1 MTRSLTSDPMSLDPT
16 IIEASPE
23 EVPAALRSVRNE
35 SPSARSNPPAPTPR
49 AHWQAGQ
56 REAWRGGLPAP
67 AWDEAAATLGFSDAA
82 KRFVL
87 EGEGD
92 AAVAAAGIERPRG
105 PRIEVWRSKPWL
117 DLLLGYGPAASARLF
132 GIGGGSWRATPEA
145 LRGFVAAHELDV
157 AQIAGSFPPSLVDD
171 LLSALSP
178 VADVRIADLAARRLL
193 EVGADVKRGE
203 AALGWILANV
213 DHAAWALVASAL
225 NEERGGGKAKAG
237 RLGLHELAKRG
248 HRAAVEGAARAY
260 GVDPDALLV
269 VRETKELPRFW
280 QPDRIAGPVLVNGK
294 RLPTDSLE
302 AFVRLHAS
310 RDVRAAEQLTCLVSA
325 FTRESLE
332 RFAMEI
338 FGAAIWEPKSR
349 TTELWPEVLGRYGGD
364 TAVEA
369 LAGKLVNEWAEN
381 ETLLKTSCTVLQ
393 RIGTPRAIL
402 ELAQLADKR
411 RAHEGINPAQDAAEA
426 ALTSMARDRGTTPRA
441 LVGKALAAVGRG
453 VTQTRTLSFGPRA
466 FRVELDSGLALVL
479 VDDKGAHIDQL
490 PKPRKSDHETD
501 VLLAKQQLQQFRAEV
516 RFVGPV
522 ALALLEDDL
531 VQGRQWRIE
540 TLEAWLGV
548 DALFRHLARNLVW
561 GLWSAAGELVSPA
574 LIQESK
580 LRPTDDHGVGADR
593 VGLLHP
599 VEMTDSTLSR
609 LREITARAGLQPP
622 FAQLAR
628 EVFRP
633 SPEEL
638 QAGVVTRIAGARLR
652 LRRPLLRGWRQGPVD
667 EESAHMYSIERRF
680 DDGVTAE
687 LVHSGIDWGDAPPS
701 SVTLEV
707 LRFRGPAGLLA
718 LSEVPARCLSEAVR
732 DASELASGGG
742 R

>member
-1 MTRSLTSDPMSLDPT
+1 MSVDAT
-16 IIEASPE
+16 IVEASSE
-23 EVPAALRSVRNE
+23 EVPAALRSVMNE
-35 SPSARSNPPAPTPR
+35 SALEGATSSPPAPAPC
-49 AHWQAGQ
+49 AHWLAGQ
-56 REAWRGGLPAP
+56 REAWRAELPAP
-67 AWDEAAATLGFSDAA
+67 AWDEAAATLGLSDAA
-82 KRFVL
+82 KRYVL
-87 EGEGD
+87 EGVGD
-92 AAVAAAGIERPRG
+92 AAIAAAGIERPRG
-105 PRIEVWRSKPWL
+105 PRIGVWRSKPWL
-117 DLLLGYGPAASARLF
+117 DLVLGYGPAAISRLF
-132 GIGGGSWRATPEA
+132 GIGGGSWRVTPEA
-145 LRGFVAAHELDV
+145 LRGFVAAHELEV
-157 AQIAGSFPPSLVDD
+157 ARIARAFPPSLVDD

-178 VADVRIADLAARRLL
+178 IADVRIADLAARRLL
-193 EVGADVKRGE
+193 EVGADVKLGK
-203 AALGWILANV
+203 AALGWILANA
-213 DHAAWALVASAL
+213 DHAAWALTASAL
-225 NEERGGGKAKAG
+225 SEEGSGKAKAA
-237 RLGLHELAKRG
+237 RLGLHELATRG
-248 HRAAVEGAARAY
+248 HRAAVEEAARAF

-269 VRETKELPRFW
+269 VRETRELPRFW
-280 QPDRIAGPVLVNGK
+280 HPDRIAGPVLVNGK

-310 RDVRAAEQLTCLVSA
+310 RDVRAAEQLTDLIPA

-338 FGAAIWEPKSR
+338 FGAAIWRPKSR

-364 TAVEA
+364 AAVEA
-369 LAGKLVNEWAEN
+369 LAGKLVSEWAAD

-411 RAHEGINPAQDAAEA
+411 RTHEGMNPAQDAAEA
-426 ALTSMARDRGTTPRA
+426 ALTNMARDRATTPRA
-441 LVGKALAAVGRG
+441 LVGKAVAAVGRG
-453 VTQTRTLSFGPRA
+453 VTHARTLSFGPRA
-466 FRVELDSGLALVL
+466 FRVELDSHLSLVL
-479 VDDKGAHIDQL
+479 VDDDGAHIEQL
-490 PKPRKSDHETD
+490 PRPRNSDHEAA
-501 VLLAKQQLQQFRAEV
+501 VVQAKQQLQQLRAEV

-540 TLEAWLGV
+540 TLEAWLRV
-548 DALFRHLARNLVW
+548 DEVFRHLARHLVW
-561 GLWSAAGELVSPA
+561 GLWNGAGELVSPA
-574 LIQESK
+574 LIEQDK
-580 LRPTDDHGVGADR
+580 LRPTDDRMSGADR

-599 VEMTDSTLSR
+599 VELTDGTLSR
-609 LREITARAGLQPP
+609 LRELAARAGVQPP

-638 QAGVVTRIAGARLR
+638 RAGAVTRIAGARLR

-687 LVHSGIDWGDAPPS
+687 LVHSGINCGDAPPS
-701 SVTLEV
+701 SVKLEV
-707 LRFRGPAGLLA
+707 LRFRGAAGLLA

-732 DASELASGGG
+732 DASEIASGG
-742 R
+742 